1 MFLAVFATH
10 GTAHI
15 AWFDSRC
22 VRFAAIRSRIVRFA
36 PLSIPIYDEF
46 AIGLYHLICALY
58 FERHSQPPI
67 STFVT
72 RPSETDSPVGPKR
85 S

>member
-15 AWFDSRC
+15 ALFDQPMRQ
-22 VRFAAIRSRIVRFA
+22 SRIVRFA
-36 PLSIPIYDEF
+36 PLSILIYDEF

-58 FERHSQPPI
+58 FGRTRNDLYRHSRRD
-67 STFVT
+67 
-72 RPSETDSPVGPKR
+72 RPNRTVPSIPNAVNIF
-85 S
+85 